1 MQKCRRIVATSL
13 IFIAA
18 LFKIVPKLEDTH
30 EKISADKKIATKNNL
45 TTWNLYI
52 YSVFI
57 STRSENI
64 YYQYIY
70 CLPLNC

>member
-18 LFKIVPKLEDTH
+18 LFKIAPKLENTH

-45 TTWNLYI
+45 TTWKLYI
-52 YSVFI
+52 AF
-57 STRSENI
+57 
-64 YYQYIY
+64 
-70 CLPLNC
+70 L